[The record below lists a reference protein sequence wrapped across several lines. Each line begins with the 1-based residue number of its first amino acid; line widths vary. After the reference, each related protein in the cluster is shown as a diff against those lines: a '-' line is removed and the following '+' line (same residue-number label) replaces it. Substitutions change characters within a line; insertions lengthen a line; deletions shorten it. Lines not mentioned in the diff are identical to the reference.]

1 MELLKG
7 PGLESL
13 VPDDPTVTLP
23 KQDLDAIAAA
33 IEEEEEMPGEGILS
47 EVFANHALK
56 TIESFSHIRWS
67 GAKENCAPRRGVEQ
81 TSVVSPAR
89 AVELSSRA
97 DCSLE
102 QAGVNGA
109 CESYSAPV
117 GEFDLQLSGRAWI
130 DDGYWHERSRCARGH
145 SASRSWRS

>member
-1 MELLKG
+1 M
-7 PGLESL
+7 
-13 VPDDPTVTLP
+13 
-23 KQDLDAIAAA
+23 
-33 IEEEEEMPGEGILS
+33 
-47 EVFANHALK
+47 
-56 TIESFSHIRWS
+56 
-67 GAKENCAPRRGVEQ
+67 
-81 TSVVSPAR
+81 VSPAR

-130 DDGYWHERSRCARGH
+130 DDGYWHCATKLGKGESSHNVKPFIETLRVTNPV
-145 SASRSWRS
+145 R